1 MARRIAIVEDD
12 PAIRQNYRDALTSQ
26 GYEVAAFDNRRAA
39 LEALRTRLP
48 ELALLDI
55 GLGADVDGGFALC
68 RELRALS
75 PTLPIIFLTARD
87 SDFDVV
93 SGLRMG
99 ADDYVTKDVS
109 LPHLFARIG
118 ALFRRIEAAGEAQN
132 ADEVLVRGN
141 LTLDTARVVA
151 TWKGR
156 RADLTL
162 TEFWLVHAMAKHPG
176 HVKDRESLMNA
187 AKMLVDD
194 STITSHIK
202 RVRRKFEAMDE
213 TFDRIETVYGMG
225 YRWNPE
231 SAGP

>member
-12 PAIRQNYRDALTSQ
+12 SSIRQNYRDALVSQ
-26 GYEVAAFDNRRAA
+26 GYEVAAYEDRKRA
-39 LEALRTRLP
+39 LEAFRTHLP
-48 ELALLDI
+48 DLALLDI
-55 GLGADVDGGFALC
+55 GLGSDVDGGFALC

-75 PTLPIIFLTARD
+75 ATLPIIFLTARD

-118 ALFRRIEAAGEAQN
+118 ALFRRIEAAGEASD
-132 ADEVLVRGN
+132 AEETLVRGS
-141 LTLDTARVVA
+141 LSLDVARVTA
-151 TWKGR
+151 SWKGR
-156 RADLTL
+156 TADLTL
-162 TEFWLVHAMAKHPG
+162 TEFWLVFALAKHPG
-176 HVKDRESLMNA
+176 HVKDREALMNA
-187 AKMLVDD
+187 AKLLVDD

-202 RVRRKFEAMDE
+202 RLRRKFEAMDSA
-213 TFDRIETVYGMG
+213 FDRIETVYGMG

-231 SAGP
+231 SD